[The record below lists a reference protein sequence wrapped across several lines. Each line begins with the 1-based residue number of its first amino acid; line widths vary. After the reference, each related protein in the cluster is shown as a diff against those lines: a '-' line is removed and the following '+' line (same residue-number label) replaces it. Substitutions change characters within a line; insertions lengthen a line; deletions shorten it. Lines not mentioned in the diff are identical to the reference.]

1 MRTSEPQWVYCGGEA
16 WKEIKTVL
24 DGKFIADADRSSESQ
39 QLPRVCSSPPPSLNV
54 ELGPDLLAAFQGPWA
69 PGHLFQPGGRPLLPK
84 DPIRAMARSL
94 PPLRLPPGHTAK
106 VGRLHL
112 GGFRTL
118 DRGSLSISGFS
129 AKPPLGSKRAPGP
142 TGEQVWT
149 TATGAVALLPLPQ
162 DQSASLPNPFPSR
175 EQAAPGVFSDP
186 RVR

>member
-39 QLPRVCSSPPPSLNV
+39 QSPRLCSSPPPSLDV
-54 ELGPDLLAAFQGPWA
+54 ELGPDLLAICSSPEVGPFCRRILSA
-69 PGHLFQPGGRPLLPK
+69 QRPGPYRPSSPHG
-84 DPIRAMARSL
+84 DT
-94 PPLRLPPGHTAK
+94 PPPWPPAAK
-106 VGRLHL
+106 VGRLHP

-129 AKPPLGSKRAPGP
+129 AKPPVGSKRAPGP
-142 TGEQVWT
+142 TGQQVRT
-149 TATGAVALLPLPQ
+149 TGTGAVALLPLPQ

-175 EQAAPGVFSDP
+175 ERAAPGVFSDP